1 MILKALVDHYEYLDH
16 EICNIDFEKKKPDL
30 IIELGEDGTPID
42 YVILDKKNA
51 ASVKVPN
58 EIARSS
64 NPIGQLLYDKA
75 QYVFGSDLKE
85 NSPKTYESQAEIF
98 RKQNLDL
105 IKNVDTP
112 IANAFRKF
120 LEIPLSQSELK
131 DFIERLKT
139 DKHAKGTMIVFRV
152 GGELIQEDEQI
163 WKAVCAV
170 QEKERTRETANEP
183 EMLSLISGEAQPIAR
198 THPKI
203 KGVSRDPSSL
213 ISYNFETLEQSN
225 QTGRKQSLN
234 AQIGRTDAL
243 KYTKVLNHLIEHQS
257 IVIGEMVLVP
267 FSEAPKAE
275 AIFRMLI
282 NPSLVQK
289 DDSGAEKD
297 EYDNNDSEIYDIV
310 SRIMNGEALDWEMLE
325 AYDKPFYIL
334 GLSVPIKARMVIN
347 FIYEGTFG
355 DVIQN
360 VTRYYQQTTVL
371 DKYGRRTQLSPSK
384 IYRLM
389 AKGPLLSKK
398 EYEVRETEEK
408 KLSKN
413 TQTQVFKSILS
424 GQRFPE
430 SLFKRV
436 VSSIAWPQSYD
447 DERQSISDRRDLAKI
462 QFIKAFLV
470 RNTNLFKGVDLVSLN
485 KDIHDPAYLMGR
497 LYAVLES
504 TESKS
509 EINPYH
515 RYYKKAK
522 TCPAAAYPLM
532 MDKLRMRLLHDE
544 EKKAVY
550 TSAMKQIDEIL
561 DHIDGGELPIKLSLT
576 QQGAWELGYHHQRSE
591 NIQEA
596 IRKKNLKMDSNKENM
611 QGEGNAS

>member
-1 MILKALVDHYEYLDH
+1 MILKALVDHYDYLDH
-16 EICNIDFEKKKPDL
+16 EICSIDFETKKPDL
-30 IIELGEDGTPID
+30 ILELSDSGMPID
-42 YVILDKKNA
+42 YVVLDQKNA

-58 EIARSS
+58 EIVRSS
-64 NPIGQLLYDKA
+64 NTIGQLLYDKA

-85 NSPKTYESQAEIF
+85 NSSKTYENQAEIF

-105 IKNVDTP
+105 IKNIDTP
-112 IANAFRKF
+112 TANAFRKF
-120 LEIPLSQSELK
+120 LETPLSQSDLK
-131 DFIERLKT
+131 DFIERLKS
-139 DKHAKGTMIVFRV
+139 DKHAKGTTIVFRV
-152 GGELIQEDEQI
+152 NGEYVQEDEQI
-163 WKAVCAV
+163 WNAVCAV
-170 QEKERTRETANEP
+170 QEKERSRETADEP

-203 KGVSRDPSSL
+203 KGVSKDQSSL
-213 ISYNFETLEQSN
+213 ISYNFETVQQSN
-225 QTGRKQSLN
+225 QTGRKQSVN
-234 AQIGRTDAL
+234 AQIGKTDAL
-243 KYTKVLNHLIEHQS
+243 KYTKVLNHLIEHQG
-257 IVIGEMVLVP
+257 IDIGEMVLIP

-275 AIFRMLI
+275 FVFRMLI
-282 NPSLVQK
+282 NPDEAQK
-289 DDSGAEKD
+289 NDSAAEIDDYE
-297 EYDNNDSEIYDIV
+297 NNDSEIYDIV
-310 SRIMNGEALDWEMLE
+310 RRIMNGDSLDQEMLK

-334 GLSVPIKARMVIN
+334 GLSVPIKARIVVN

-360 VTRYYQQTTVL
+360 VARYYQQTTVL
-371 DKYGRRTQLSPSK
+371 NNYGRRKQLSPSK
-384 IYRLM
+384 VYRLM

-398 EYEVRETEEK
+398 EFEVQETEEK
-408 KLSKN
+408 KLSRN
-413 TQTQVFKSILS
+413 TQTQIFKSILS

-436 VSSIAWPQSYD
+436 VSSMTWPQNYD

-462 QFIKAFLV
+462 QFIKAFLL

-485 KDIHDPAYLMGR
+485 KDINDPAYLMGR

-522 TCPAAAYPLM
+522 SCPAAAYPLM

-544 EKKAVY
+544 EKKAIY
-550 TSAMKQIDEIL
+550 TNVMKQIDEIL
-561 DHIDGGELPIKLSLT
+561 DHIDGGELPVKLSLT
-576 QQGAWELGYHHQRSE
+576 EQGAWELGYHHQRSE
-591 NIQEA
+591 SIQEA
-596 IRKKNLKMDSNKENM
+596 IRRKNLKKANE

>member
-30 IIELGEDGTPID
+30 IIELSDDGIPID
-42 YVILDKKNA
+42 YVILDRKNA
-51 ASVKVPN
+51 VSVKVPN

-64 NPIGQLLYDKA
+64 NTIGQLLYDKA

-85 NSPKTYESQAEIF
+85 NSPKTYENQAETF

-105 IKNVDTP
+105 IKNIDTP

-120 LEIPLSQSELK
+120 LEIPLSQPDLK
-131 DFIERLKT
+131 DFIERLKS
-139 DKHAKGTMIVFRV
+139 DKHAKGTTIVFRV
-152 GGELIQEDEQI
+152 NGEFVQEDEQI
-163 WKAVCAV
+163 WNAVCAI
-170 QEKERTRETANEP
+170 QEEERNRETVHEP

-203 KGVSRDPSSL
+203 KGVSKDQSSL
-213 ISYNFETLEQSN
+213 ISYNFETVEQSN
-225 QTGRKQSLN
+225 QTGRKQSVN

-243 KYTKVLNHLIEHQS
+243 KYTKVLNHLIDCQS
-257 IVIGEMVLVP
+257 IHIGEMVLVP

-282 NPSLVQK
+282 NPSMAQ
-289 DDSGAEKD
+289 EKD
-297 EYDNNDSEIYDIV
+297 STAKSDNYENNDSEIYDIV
-310 SRIMNGEALDWEMLE
+310 RRIMNGESLDWEILKD
-325 AYDKPFYIL
+325 YDKPFYIL
-334 GLSVPIKARMVIN
+334 GLSVPIKARMVVN

-360 VTRYYQQTTVL
+360 VTRYYQQTTVVNM
-371 DKYGRRTQLSPSK
+371 YGRRTQLNPSK
-384 IYRLM
+384 VYRLM

-398 EYEVRETEEK
+398 EFEVQETEEK

-413 TQTQVFKSILS
+413 TQTQIFKSILS

-436 VSSIAWPQSYD
+436 VSSMTWPQSYD
-447 DERQSISDRRDLAKI
+447 DDRQSISDRRDLAKI

-485 KDIHDPAYLMGR
+485 KDINDPAYLMGR

-544 EKKAVY
+544 EKKAIY
-550 TSAMKQIDEIL
+550 TNAMKQIEEIL
-561 DHIDGGELPIKLSLT
+561 NHIDGGELPVKLSLT
-576 QQGAWELGYHHQRSE
+576 EQGAWELGYHHQRSE

-596 IRKKNLKMDSNKENM
+596 IRKKNLKKDSIKDNM